1 MDELSSAPPKRVT
14 LAPRLGYEDSPREDA
29 ALVLEDA
36 AQSRVTLA
44 PRGEPLKEATE
55 PSTPLTPPLTPP
67 AALTSSP
74 PSVSRPRGVPA
85 VVVEEAA
92 EVLPSPPQPT
102 TNSTVESLNCHIRV
116 LFILYIVI

>member
-55 PSTPLTPPLTPP
+55 PSTPLTQIDATRFSGPEK
-67 AALTSSP
+67 S
-74 PSVSRPRGVPA
+74 RGVHF
-85 VVVEEAA
+85 
-92 EVLPSPPQPT
+92 LRQT
-102 TNSTVESLNCHIRV
+102 
-116 LFILYIVI
+116 

>member
-44 PRGEPLKEATE
+44 PRGEPLKEN
-55 PSTPLTPPLTPP
+55 
-67 AALTSSP
+67 ALISMYFP
-74 PSVSRPRGVPA
+74 WDERGQNPKIFLALRARLV
-85 VVVEEAA
+85 
-92 EVLPSPPQPT
+92 
-102 TNSTVESLNCHIRV
+102 
-116 LFILYIVI
+116 

>member
-67 AALTSSP
+67 AHENRRNALFGPRKIARRMAGSS
-74 PSVSRPRGVPA
+74 SALR
-85 VVVEEAA
+85 AA
-92 EVLPSPPQPT
+92 
-102 TNSTVESLNCHIRV
+102 
-116 LFILYIVI
+116 

>member
-1 MDELSSAPPKRVT
+1 MDELSSAAPKRVT

-74 PSVSRPRGVPA
+74 PSVSRFFGARKARCVDF
-85 VVVEEAA
+85 
-92 EVLPSPPQPT
+92 
-102 TNSTVESLNCHIRV
+102 RV
-116 LFILYIVI
+116 LAA

>member
-55 PSTPLTPPLTPP
+55 PSTPLARKMFCRREKYSTLEKSSSKTFNVEKS
-67 AALTSSP
+67 ALK
-74 PSVSRPRGVPA
+74 
-85 VVVEEAA
+85 
-92 EVLPSPPQPT
+92 
-102 TNSTVESLNCHIRV
+102 NSTLKIFNVEKIKR
-116 LFILYIVI
+116 

>member
-92 EVLPSPPQPT
+92 DVQCSR
-102 TNSTVESLNCHIRV
+102 H
-116 LFILYIVI
+116 YIKHH

>member
-1 MDELSSAPPKRVT
+1 MDELSSAAPKRVT

-55 PSTPLTPPLTPP
+55 PFCRREKYSTLEKSSSKTFNVEKS
-67 AALTSSP
+67 ALK
-74 PSVSRPRGVPA
+74 
-85 VVVEEAA
+85 
-92 EVLPSPPQPT
+92 
-102 TNSTVESLNCHIRV
+102 NSTLKIFNVEKIKR
-116 LFILYIVI
+116 